1 MPRGTVVASQ
11 HPRAKPEREDM
22 AGIAK
27 IESITID
34 VNDLHKELKFWEA
47 VLGAEPTADP
57 PDFVTIKGSNLAL
70 QKVPEQNSG
79 KNRAHPDME
88 VEDLDAA
95 IPQLE
100 ALGATVIQ
108 PPPTEGI
115 RWAVM
120 ADPEGNEFCIS
131 AG

>member
-1 MPRGTVVASQ
+1 
-11 HPRAKPEREDM
+11 M

-34 VNDLHKELKFWEA
+34 VKDLLKELEFWEA
-47 VLGAEPTADP
+47 VLGAESEVWQHNA
-57 PDFVTIKGSNLAL
+57 DFVTIKGSNLAL
-70 QKVPEQNSG
+70 QKVPELKSG
-79 KNRAHPDME
+79 KNRAHPDMA
-88 VEDLDAA
+88 VEDIDAA
-95 IPQLE
+95 TPQLE
-100 ALGATVIQ
+100 ALGASVVQ
-108 PPPTEGI
+108 PPPTEGF

>member
-1 MPRGTVVASQ
+1 MFLVEA
-11 HPRAKPEREDM
+11 
-22 AGIAK
+22 
-27 IESITID
+27 
-34 VNDLHKELKFWEA
+34 LKELEFWEA
-47 VLGAEPTADP
+47 VLGAEPTTNPYWIHNA
-57 PDFVTIKGSNLAL
+57 DFVTIKGSNLAL
-70 QKVPEQNSG
+70 QKVPELKSG
-79 KNRAHPDME
+79 KNRAHPDMADMA

-100 ALGATVIQ
+100 ALGASVVQ
-108 PPPTEGI
+108 PPPTEGF